1 TPDGVSSSIPLV
13 AVPLARSSLI
23 LWQAKWFTTII
34 PPFATLATEVNQ
46 AHAERTNTNRVAF
59 MGASLRRRPPP
70 ARRAAYNVR
79 DMPTSTKNS
88 KLVLLLLRVRDV
100 LHGALRSAVGVIVS
114 AGFRRQRRPAV
125 QSLPALAEPDE
136 SRRSRP
142 CRQVELP
149 DRSPRH

>member
-1 TPDGVSSSIPLV
+1 MHANLAGNLTTHPAWETRPDGVSSSIPLV

-59 MGASLRRRPPP
+59 MGASLRRRRPR
-70 ARRAAYNVR
+70 ACRAAYNVR

-125 QSLPALAEPDE
+125 
-136 SRRSRP
+136 
-142 CRQVELP
+142 
-149 DRSPRH
+149 